1 MPTPLV
7 DWLRAQDDDT
17 LADLLRLRPDLAVPP
32 PADLTV
38 LATRAGI
45 RASVHRACD
54 DLDTVALHVVEAL
67 VVADADTAPVAGR
80 RRSRRLLGPDLPRAA
95 LDAALAALRARALL
109 GRGRPDSPDCEW
121 AGIALVPAVRDVVS
135 RFPGGLGRPAA
146 GVAASSDLPQLL
158 AAVDPDERR
167 VLETLAAGPPV
178 GRSRGGADPASPV
191 SRLLARGL
199 LVRVDAETVELPRQ
213 VGLALRG
220 DRPLGA
226 LTLDPPD
233 LATSDR
239 GVETVDGTAAGAA
252 LRALRQVEQL
262 VAVLGRPPRRRRCGP
277 AASVCG
283 SCGAWP
289 ARSTPTRPPP
299 RCSSRSRWRPT
310 WSGRA
315 TASRPSGFRRPGPTS
330 GPPGAPSRSGPCWP
344 APGSTCRACRGSSA
358 PATTPDG
365 RSPRCPTVR
374 AARRRPA
381 TAAGCSPG
389 SPNCRRERPWVGP
402 TRWPACWRGGRR
414 RQGGRLRDEVV
425 RWTLTEAT
433 VLGVV
438 ALDALSTPGRTLL
451 ADPAR
456 AAAALRVALP
466 DPVDHV
472 LLQADLT
479 AVAPG
484 PLEPEL
490 ERELD
495 LVGEVES
502 AGGATVY
509 RFTEATVRRALDA
522 GRTAAEL
529 HELFATRSA
538 TPVPQGLTY
547 LVDDV
552 ARRHGRLR
560 GGAAASFLRSDDEV
574 LIAEVLASPA
584 AGSLELRRIAPTVAV
599 SPLPLAELMDGLR
612 EAGFT
617 PAAEDQGGAVL
628 DLTDRGRRISPRRRS
643 GPPRAVEPDPEQL
656 RGLVSR
662 MRAGDALAG
671 LRRSTEVG
679 RACGPRARRR
689 DRRDPSRR
697 RPRAAQRV
705 DRLRRRPRGGGRA
718 GAGADER
725 RRRGRRGPRQRGR
738 RPAPRPAAPDHLD
751 RARRGADGAA
761 PGRAAGATG
770 PRRTSGA
777 ASRARPARSGSASPT
792 RGRGRR
798 S

>member
-1 MPTPLV
+1 V
-7 DWLRAQDDDT
+7 
-17 LADLLRLRPDLAVPP
+17 
-32 PADLTV
+32 
-38 LATRAGI
+38 
-45 RASVHRACD
+45 
-54 DLDTVALHVVEAL
+54 
-67 VVADADTAPVAGR
+67 
-80 RRSRRLLGPDLPRAA
+80 
-95 LDAALAALRARALL
+95 ALAALRARALVW
-109 GRGRPDSPDCEW
+109 DC
-121 AGIALVPAVRDVVS
+121 GGGVALVPAVRDVVS

-146 GVAASSDLPQLL
+146 GVAASSDLPHLL

-167 VLETLAAGPPV
+167 VLETLAVGPPV

-199 LVRVDAETVELPRQ
+199 LVRVDADTVELPRQ

-220 DRPLGA
+220 DRPLGS

-252 LRALRQVEQL
+252 LRALRQAEQL
-262 VAVLGRPPRRRRCGP
+262 VAFWGTSPPPALRSGGLGVRELRRVAREVDADETTAALLVEIVVAADLVGESDGVAPEWVPTTGADVWAAGGPEQKWAVLARAWLDLPRVPGLIGARDDAGRPIAALSDGPRR
-277 AASVCG
+277 
-283 SCGAWP
+283 
-289 ARSTPTRPPP
+289 PTAP
-299 RCSSRSRWRPT
+299 R
-310 WSGRA
+310 
-315 TASRPSGFRRPGPTS
+315 
-330 GPPGAPSRSGPCWP
+330 
-344 APGSTCRACRGSSA
+344 
-358 PATTPDG
+358 D
-365 RSPRCPTVR
+365 
-374 AARRRPA
+374 RRRVLAGLAELPA
-381 TAAGCSPG
+381 GTAVGGPDALAGLL
-389 SPNCRRERPWVGP
+389 
-402 TRWPACWRGGRR
+402 AWRAP

-509 RFTEATVRRALDA
+509 RFTETTVRRALDA
-522 GRTAAEL
+522 GRTAAEVR
-529 HELFATRSA
+529 ELFATRSA

-574 LIAEVLASPA
+574 LIAEVLAAPA

-617 PAAEDQGGAVL
+617 PTAEDQGGAVL

-671 LRRSTEVG
+671 LRRSTE
-679 RACGPRARRR
+679 
-689 DRRDPSRR
+689 
-697 RPRAAQRV
+697 
-705 DRLRRRPRGGGRA
+705 GGRA
-718 GAGADER
+718 WSRGPGGATVETLRAAARER
-725 RRRGRRGPRQRGR
+725 RSVWIGFVDGHGVAGEQVLEPTSVGGGVVEGRDTVDGGLRRVPLHRI
-738 RPAPRPAAPDHLD
+738 
-751 RARRGADGAA
+751 
-761 PGRAAGATG
+761 
-770 PRRTSGA
+770 TSIA
-777 ASRARPARSGSASPT
+777 LVEE
-792 RGRGRR
+792 
-798 S
+798 

>member
-1 MPTPLV
+1 MSTPLV

-67 VVADADTAPVAGR
+67 VVADADSAPVPAEEV
-80 RRSRRLLGPDLPRAA
+80 RRLLGPDLPPAA
-95 LDAALAALRARALL
+95 LDAALAALRARALVWDAADRNNV
-109 GRGRPDSPDCEW
+109 GGTRRGASG
-121 AGIALVPAVRDVVS
+121 AGSTRIALVPAARDVVS

-146 GVAASSDLPQLL
+146 GVAASSALPRVL
-158 AAVDPDERR
+158 AEVDPDERR
-167 VLETLAAGPPV
+167 VLDTLAAGPPV
-178 GRSRGGADPASPV
+178 GRSRVGADPTSPV
-191 SRLLARGL
+191 ARLLARGL

-220 DRPLGA
+220 DRPLGP
-226 LTLDPPD
+226 LTVAAPG
-233 LATSDR
+233 LATVDR
-239 GVETVDGTAAGAA
+239 GVEVVDGTAAGAA

-262 VAVLGRPPRRRRCGP
+262 VGLWGAGPPAALRSGGLGVRDLRRAAKEVDADETVAALLVEVAVAADLVGESDGVAPEWVPTTAADVWAAAGPEQRWAVLARAWLDLPRLPGLVGSRDEAGRPIAALSDGPRRPTAPRDRRRVLAGLAELPPGTAVGTP
-277 AASVCG
+277 AALVDLL
-283 SCGAWP
+283 AWR
-289 ARSTPTRPPP
+289 AP
-299 RCSSRSRWRPT
+299 RR
-310 WSGRA
+310 
-315 TASRPSGFRRPGPTS
+315 
-330 GPPGAPSRSGPCWP
+330 
-344 APGSTCRACRGSSA
+344 
-358 PATTPDG
+358 
-365 RSPRCPTVR
+365 
-374 AARRRPA
+374 
-381 TAAGCSPG
+381 
-389 SPNCRRERPWVGP
+389 
-402 TRWPACWRGGRR
+402 
-414 RQGGRLRDEVV
+414 GGRLRDEVV
-425 RWTLTEAT
+425 AWTLAEAT

-438 ALDALSTPGRTLL
+438 ALDAVSTPGRTLL
-451 ADPAR
+451 DDPAR
-456 AAAALRVALP
+456 AGAALRAALP

-484 PLEPEL
+484 PLDPEL

-560 GGAAASFLRSDDEV
+560 GGAATSFLRSDDEV

-584 AGSLELRRIAPTVAV
+584 AGPLELRRIAPTVAV
-599 SPLPLAELMDGLR
+599 SPLALAELMDGLR
-612 EAGFT
+612 DAGFT
-617 PAAEDQGGAVL
+617 PAAEDEGGAVL
-628 DLTDRGRRISPRRRS
+628 DLSDRGRRTTPRRRT
-643 GPPRAVEPDPEQL
+643 GDRALRPLEPDAGQL
-656 RGLVSR
+656 RGLVAR

-671 LRRSTEVG
+671 VRRASGGRSGDAAVDTLRAAARERRSVWIG
-679 RACGPRARRR
+679 F
-689 DRRDPSRR
+689 
-697 RPRAAQRV
+697 V
-705 DRLRRRPRGGGRA
+705 DGHGVAGEQVLEPTSVGGGVV
-718 GAGADER
+718 E
-725 RRRGRRGPRQRGR
+725 GR
-738 RPAPRPAAPDHLD
+738 DSV
-751 RARRGADGAA
+751 DGGLHRV
-761 PGRAAGATG
+761 PLHRI
-770 PRRTSGA
+770 TSIA
-777 ASRARPARSGSASPT
+777 LVEE
-792 RGRGRR
+792 
-798 S
+798 

>member
-1 MPTPLV
+1 MLTPLV

-17 LADLLRLRPDLAVPP
+17 LADLLRLRSDLAVPP

-67 VVADADTAPVAGR
+67 VVADADSEPVPVAEIA
-80 RRSRRLLGPDLPRAA
+80 RLLGPDLPRAA
-95 LDAALAALRARALL
+95 LDVALAALRARALVW
-109 GRGRPDSPDCEW
+109 DC
-121 AGIALVPAVRDVVS
+121 GGGVALVPAVRDVVS

-146 GVAASSDLPQLL
+146 GVAASSDLPHLL

-167 VLETLAAGPPV
+167 VLETLAVGPPV

-199 LVRVDAETVELPRQ
+199 VVRVDADTVELPRQ

-220 DRPLGA
+220 DRPLGS

-252 LRALRQVEQL
+252 LRALRQAEQL
-262 VAVLGRPPRRRRCGP
+262 VAFWGTSPPPALRSGGLGVRELRRVAREVDADETTAALLVEIVVAADLVGESDGVAPEWVPTTGADVWAAGGPEQKWAVLARAWLDLPRVPGLIGARDDAGRPIAALSDGPRR
-277 AASVCG
+277 
-283 SCGAWP
+283 
-289 ARSTPTRPPP
+289 PTAP
-299 RCSSRSRWRPT
+299 R
-310 WSGRA
+310 
-315 TASRPSGFRRPGPTS
+315 
-330 GPPGAPSRSGPCWP
+330 
-344 APGSTCRACRGSSA
+344 
-358 PATTPDG
+358 D
-365 RSPRCPTVR
+365 
-374 AARRRPA
+374 RRRVLAGLAELPA
-381 TAAGCSPG
+381 GTAVGGPDALAGLL
-389 SPNCRRERPWVGP
+389 
-402 TRWPACWRGGRR
+402 AWRAP

-509 RFTEATVRRALDA
+509 RFTETTVRRALDA

-574 LIAEVLASPA
+574 LIAEVLAAPA

-617 PAAEDQGGAVL
+617 PTAEDQGGAVL

-671 LRRSTEVG
+671 LRRSTE
-679 RACGPRARRR
+679 
-689 DRRDPSRR
+689 
-697 RPRAAQRV
+697 
-705 DRLRRRPRGGGRA
+705 GGRA
-718 GAGADER
+718 WSRGPGGATVETLRVAARER
-725 RRRGRRGPRQRGR
+725 RSVWIGFVDGHGVAGEQVLEPTSVGGGVVEGRDTVDGGLRRVPLHRI
-738 RPAPRPAAPDHLD
+738 
-751 RARRGADGAA
+751 
-761 PGRAAGATG
+761 
-770 PRRTSGA
+770 TSIA
-777 ASRARPARSGSASPT
+777 LVEE
-792 RGRGRR
+792 
-798 S
+798 

>member
-1 MPTPLV
+1 MLTPLV

-17 LADLLRLRPDLAVPP
+17 LADLLRLRSDLAVPP

-67 VVADADTAPVAGR
+67 VVADADSEPVPVAEIA
-80 RRSRRLLGPDLPRAA
+80 RLLGPDLPRAA
-95 LDAALAALRARALL
+95 LDVALAALRARALVW
-109 GRGRPDSPDCEW
+109 DC
-121 AGIALVPAVRDVVS
+121 GGGVALVPAVRDVVS

-146 GVAASSDLPQLL
+146 GVAASSDLPHLL

-167 VLETLAAGPPV
+167 VLETLAVGPPV

-199 LVRVDAETVELPRQ
+199 VVRVDADTVELPRQ

-220 DRPLGA
+220 DRPLGS

-252 LRALRQVEQL
+252 LRALRQAEQL
-262 VAVLGRPPRRRRCGP
+262 VAFWGTSPPPALRSGGLGVRELRRVAREVDADETTAALLVEIVVAADLVGESDGVAPEWVPTTGADVWAAGGPEQKWAVLARAWLDLPRVPGLIGARDDAGRPIAALSDGPRR
-277 AASVCG
+277 
-283 SCGAWP
+283 
-289 ARSTPTRPPP
+289 PTAP
-299 RCSSRSRWRPT
+299 R
-310 WSGRA
+310 
-315 TASRPSGFRRPGPTS
+315 
-330 GPPGAPSRSGPCWP
+330 
-344 APGSTCRACRGSSA
+344 
-358 PATTPDG
+358 D
-365 RSPRCPTVR
+365 
-374 AARRRPA
+374 RRRVLAGLAELPA
-381 TAAGCSPG
+381 GTAVGGPDALAGLL
-389 SPNCRRERPWVGP
+389 
-402 TRWPACWRGGRR
+402 AWRAP

-509 RFTEATVRRALDA
+509 RFTETTVRRALDA

-574 LIAEVLASPA
+574 LIAEVLAAPA

-617 PAAEDQGGAVL
+617 PTAEDQGGAVL

-671 LRRSTEVG
+671 LRRSTE
-679 RACGPRARRR
+679 
-689 DRRDPSRR
+689 
-697 RPRAAQRV
+697 
-705 DRLRRRPRGGGRA
+705 GGRA
-718 GAGADER
+718 WSRGPGGATVETLRAAARER
-725 RRRGRRGPRQRGR
+725 RSVWIGFVDGHGVAGEQVLEPTSVGGGVVEGRDSVDGGLHRVPLHRITSI
-738 RPAPRPAAPDHLD
+738 ALVEE
-751 RARRGADGAA
+751 RAD
-761 PGRAAGATG
+761 
-770 PRRTSGA
+770 
-777 ASRARPARSGSASPT
+777 
-792 RGRGRR
+792 
-798 S
+798 